1 MLVREQLRLGKQKVT
16 SIKVDEDLWS
26 EFKIEAIKRK
36 RSVADL
42 LDDVIRKEV
51 QKSKGGVKSD

>member
-1 MLVREQLRLGKQKVT
+1 MGKQKVT
-16 SIKVDEDLWS
+16 SIKVDEELWS